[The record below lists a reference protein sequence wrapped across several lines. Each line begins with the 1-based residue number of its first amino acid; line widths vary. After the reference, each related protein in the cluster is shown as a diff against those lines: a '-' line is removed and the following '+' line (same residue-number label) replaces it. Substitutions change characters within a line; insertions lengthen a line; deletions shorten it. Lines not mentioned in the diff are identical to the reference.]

1 MIILYIVGII
11 VMTFG
16 VLSFI
21 SLYKIDEDDLP
32 APKEQMLITSM
43 LIILAGIFSFT
54 MARITDNLVD
64 AYFNKPQNTFNI
76 IK

>member
-11 VMTFG
+11 LMSFG

-43 LIILAGIFSFT
+43 LIILAGIFSLT
-54 MARITDNLVD
+54 LARITDNFID

-76 IK
+76 IR

>member
-1 MIILYIVGII
+1 MS
-11 VMTFG
+11 FG
-16 VLSFI
+16 ALSFI

-43 LIILAGIFSFT
+43 LIILAGIFSLT
-54 MARITDNLVD
+54 LARITDNFSD

-76 IK
+76 IR